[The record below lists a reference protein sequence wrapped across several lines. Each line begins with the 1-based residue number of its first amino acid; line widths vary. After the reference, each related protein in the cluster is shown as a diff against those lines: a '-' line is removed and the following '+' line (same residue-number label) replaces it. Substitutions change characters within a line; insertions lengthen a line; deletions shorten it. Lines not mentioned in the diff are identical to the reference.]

1 VSDVLFL
8 VLRRLR
14 APLVILIAVYAI
26 SVLGLALMPGVDPD
40 GRPWRMGFFYAFY
53 VMSYTATTIGFGE
66 LPYPF
71 SDAQRAWLMVSI
83 YLSVIGWAYAL
94 GMIFALTG
102 DPTFRRTVA
111 HAMFRWRVR
120 GLGEPFFVI
129 CGCGQSGT
137 ALAAALDSM
146 GYRLVLIDV
155 RQERAA
161 QAALGEFS
169 SPVLV
174 LEADARLPEILSDAG
189 IVRSDCRGLIA
200 LTGSDAANQSIAIG
214 ARVLNREIQV
224 IARVKDPVAQGNL
237 EAFGSVFTIN
247 PFKAFATNL
256 SLDIAAPE
264 VLRLEDWL
272 TDPPGAP
279 CPARIN
285 VPKGKWVLLGF
296 GRFGQLISEVLDDY
310 GIGWTAIDPSQ
321 SHTRDARVLAADN
334 SEDALRAAGV
344 PAARVVVAGTDND
357 SVNLG
362 VITLAKRLNPKLFT
376 IMRQNTAADRVLID
390 SARPNVR
397 YVQAEIVV
405 RESLQVLKDPL
416 LNRFVLQIRDL
427 GGAHASRVIEALLRR
442 LGNAAPRFWE
452 FHCDTLQ
459 PGMFDAFLR
468 HPERPPRLEHL
479 LQDPDVP
486 ERTLAAVALMVV
498 TRTDTVVQ
506 PGNDYRIR
514 PGDRIL
520 FAGRR
525 RARSQQMRYLY
536 EPNLFESVRTG
547 EPLPRALVFRWL
559 ADQRQRRIRGARA

>member
-26 SVLGLALMPGVDPD
+26 SVLGLALMPGVDPE

-94 GMIFALTG
+94 GMIFALTS

-137 ALAAALDSM
+137 ALAAALDAM

-155 RQERAA
+155 RQDRAA

-169 SPVLV
+169 SPVLI
-174 LEADARLPEILSDAG
+174 LEADARLPEILADAG

-224 IARVKDPVAQGNL
+224 IARVKDAVAQGNL

-334 SEDALRAAGV
+334 SEDALKAAGV
-344 PAARVVVAGTDND
+344 PSARVVVAGTDND

-362 VITLAKRLNPKLFT
+362 VVTLAKRLNPKLFT

-405 RESLQVLKDPL
+405 REALQVLKDPL

-442 LGNAAPRFWE
+442 LGNAAPRFWQ

-468 HPERPPRLEHL
+468 HPEQPPLLEHL

-525 RARSQQMRYLY
+525 RARSQQLRYLY

-547 EPLPRALVFRWL
+547 VPLPRALVFRWL
-559 ADQRQRRIRGARA
+559 ADQRQRRIRDAQA